1 MEQKVE
7 LYIRGHIVKVP
18 PHMVSDF
25 EKFGATKTRKVIK
38 EAPIELLKMPVRKEV
53 LPEMTKVEKPV
64 EKPVEVLKE
73 EPKEEK
79 IKRGPKAKAK

>member
-7 LYIRGHIVKVP
+7 MYVRGHIIKVQ
-18 PHMVSDF
+18 PHMVADF

-38 EAPIELLKMPVRKEV
+38 EAPIELLKMPVRAIDNPVEV
-53 LPEMTKVEKPV
+53 AK
-64 EKPVEVLKE
+64 EKPVEVITE

-79 IKRGPKAKAK
+79 AKRGPKAKAK